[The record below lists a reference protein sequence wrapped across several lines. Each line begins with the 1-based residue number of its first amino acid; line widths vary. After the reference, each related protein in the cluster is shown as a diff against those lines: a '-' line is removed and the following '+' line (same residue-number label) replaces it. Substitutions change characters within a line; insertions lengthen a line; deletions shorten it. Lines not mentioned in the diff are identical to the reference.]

1 MWTPA
6 RRPYR
11 DKVRNRR
18 PYGPPAAVV
27 DVARS
32 LLVIAFLV
40 LVTRHIEPGTDDR
53 SLDALGYG
61 LLVVAGGSLA
71 TIRRQP
77 WITVGVVTVVLAT
90 YISRE
95 YAGGPVF
102 VTGWIA
108 LFSLGYHARRRDAF
122 VAAAAMSTTLIVA
135 GLVAGR
141 SEPLLHLV
149 VVGWSAAAVFLGD
162 ALRSRRQFLAEL
174 EERHRDLERN
184 REEETRRRIAEDRLR
199 IAQDLHDSVA
209 HAMATINVQAGAAAH
224 VVDRRPEAAREA
236 LTAIQR
242 ASADVLDELG
252 ALLNVLREPDAP
264 GERAPTPGLE
274 RVQELIATTRQA
286 GLAIELSMSGSVDT
300 VSPALS
306 TAAYRIVQESLTNV
320 VRHSGSTTAGV
331 RIEATDGRLAVEVVD
346 DGQARAGAGN
356 GGGTGRGIQ
365 GMRERAEATG
375 GVLDAGARAEGG
387 FRVRATWPGQP

>member
-1 MWTPA
+1 MI
-6 RRPYR
+6 
-11 DKVRNRR
+11 
-18 PYGPPAAVV
+18 

-32 LLVIAFLV
+32 LLVITFLV

-53 SLDALGYG
+53 SLDALGYA
-61 LLVVAGGSLA
+61 LVVLAGGSLA
-71 TIRRQP
+71 VVRRWP
-77 WITVGVVTVVLAT
+77 WITFGIVTAVLAT
-90 YISRE
+90 YIGRE

-102 VTGWIA
+102 GTGWIA
-108 LFSLGYHARRRDAF
+108 LFSLGYFARRRDAF
-122 VAAAAMSTTLIVA
+122 LAAAVMSATLVLA
-135 GLVAGR
+135 SVMVGR

-162 ALRSRRQFLAEL
+162 AVRSRRQYLAEL
-174 EERHRDLERN
+174 EERHRNVERT
-184 REEETRRRIAEDRLR
+184 REEETGRRIAEERLR

-236 LTAIQR
+236 LSAIQR
-242 ASADVLDELG
+242 ASGDVLDELA
-252 ALLNVLREPDAP
+252 ALLNLLRDTETP

-274 RVQELIATTRQA
+274 RMPDLIASTAQA
-286 GLAIELSMSGSVDT
+286 GLTIDLAVSGPVDA
-300 VSPALS
+300 VSPSTS

-320 VRHSGSTTAGV
+320 VRHSGCSTARV
-331 RIEATDGRLAVEVVD
+331 RIDASDGQLTVEVED
-346 DGQARAGAGN
+346 DGSAVPAT

-375 GVLDAGARAEGG
+375 GVLEAMARPEGG
-387 FRVRATWPGQP
+387 FRVRATWTGRS